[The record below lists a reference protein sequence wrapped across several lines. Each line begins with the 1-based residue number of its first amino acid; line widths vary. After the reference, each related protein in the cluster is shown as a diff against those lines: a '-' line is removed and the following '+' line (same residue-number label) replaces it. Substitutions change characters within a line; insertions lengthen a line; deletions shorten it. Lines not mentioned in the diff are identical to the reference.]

1 MDLKDIIYKYR
12 MEHDLTMDEFSKRCG
27 VSKGYIS
34 MIEAG
39 RNAQTGKPIKPTLAT
54 LTKIAKGMG
63 VTLDALLEA
72 METINVSL
80 EPSPSPIDTY
90 DEELLAELQRLHDD
104 KDLRMLLSATKNLTK
119 EDVRFMAD
127 LARRM
132 HASENRED

>member
-1 MDLKDIIYKYR
+1 MDLKDIIYKFR
-12 MEHDLTMDEFSKRCG
+12 MENDLTMDEFSKRCG

-63 VTLDALLEA
+63 ITLDALLEA

-90 DEELLAELQRLHDD
+90 DAEILADLQRLHDD
-104 KDLRMLLSATKNLTK
+104 RELRMLLSASSKLSK
-119 EDVRFMAD
+119 KDLEFMID

-132 HASENRED
+132 HSEE